1 MKVHQYQNFDLSIV
15 SMLIFKLDTDGTKM
29 IWPFGIT
36 DAQCTELY
44 GIIGQMKEKDG
55 ELQ

>member
-1 MKVHQYQNFDLSIV
+1 
-15 SMLIFKLDTDGTKM
+15 MLIFRLDIDGTKM

-36 DAQCTELY
+36 GAQCTELY
-44 GIIGQMKEKDG
+44 GIIGQMREKDG